1 MTAEQPPLT
10 VGSRFGPYRLDRLI
24 GRGGMGEVYE
34 AYDTE
39 RDRVVAIKVL
49 PEQLADDPVYR
60 ERFRRESHSAARLKE
75 PHVIPIHDYGEI
87 DGHLFID
94 MRLVEGDNLR
104 AVLRAEAPLAPARA
118 VGLIGQIAAALDA
131 AHADGLVHRDV
142 KPDNILTTARGFA
155 YLVDFGIA
163 HSSADTGLTSDGAA
177 VGSFHYMAPE
187 RFTSRVVTRGADVYA
202 LACVL
207 YECLTGAR
215 PFPVGTDA
223 AVMRAHLGEPPP
235 RPSMIRRDVPLG
247 FDAVI
252 GRGMAKNPS
261 DRHATAG
268 ELADA
273 AEAAL
278 RTATA
283 AQVDEEPT
291 RGGAVSGPVATE
303 RAQPP
308 GRYSSGSMPR
318 SAGRSESDRGV
329 VSRRESDRGD
339 AESADESPSSSP
351 NEAIPGAVGHSGPG
365 VSGLGDDGAVT
376 SESGRGADIGFGSG
390 DTASPASGSSRAAS
404 SESGSASVSPPS
416 SAPVHTQAP
425 DSGSEPKRGAGSN
438 DDSGPPT
445 GTRAHGRD
453 PDVEAGGAAYDIA
466 GNHGRVGGAR
476 SDGFRRRRPVV
487 AVTAAVILIAAMLL
501 GTWMVVG
508 REDDGTAVADGT
520 ALRGPDIDLLA
531 TLPGAGY
538 RRATCAHL
546 DPDTTTTAV
555 IFCDANPAVSAPT
568 ARFLRFRDLDALRE
582 YYREVVLDGFAATA
596 CPADPPGRDAPSS
609 VDGRE
614 VGRRTCLTNIVD
626 DPAVPK
632 PGLALTNESELSL
645 AYYFWPDRAGT
656 PSRDYAAR
664 AGLLQFRTG
673 DAATDPDVF
682 TDADL
687 ALLGR
692 LGPPY
697 TSATCRHLAP
707 PVGLMNATVA
717 CGAPLGSPAA
727 QFLGFPDR
735 ASTTRM
741 YQGVLNQLAGHACGG
756 GPGPDS
762 VWRAD
767 SAPVGRIFCYVDG
780 PPESGARTC
789 LVGAHDEHAMM
800 VEVCALSEDN
810 PEDGPKTEPDLLAWF
825 QRGFG

>member
-131 AHADGLVHRDV
+131 AHADGLVHRDI
-142 KPDNILTTARGFA
+142 KPDNILTTIRGFA

-291 RGGAVSGPVATE
+291 RGGAVSGPVVTD

-318 SAGRSESDRGV
+318 SAERSESDRGAV
-329 VSRRESDRGD
+329 EWSESDKGARRASDPGG
-339 AESADESPSSSP
+339 AGSADESPSPSP
-351 NEAIPGAVGHSGPG
+351 NEAISHADDGNETSSQTVHGEADTHASEHGARAVPESGP
-365 VSGLGDDGAVT
+365 D
-376 SESGRGADIGFGSG
+376 
-390 DTASPASGSSRAAS
+390 AAP
-404 SESGSASVSPPS
+404 PPS
-416 SAPVHTQAP
+416 SAPGRTPTQ
-425 DSGSEPKRGAGSN
+425 DSSPAPKRGAGSG
-438 DDSGPPT
+438 DDSGPAT
-445 GTRAHGRD
+445 GTPVHGRGS
-453 PDVEAGGAAYDIA
+453 DVEVGGAAYETGGGD
-466 GNHGRVGGAR
+466 GRVGVSR
-476 SDGFRRRRPVV
+476 WDGFRRRRPVI
-487 AVTAAVILIAAMLL
+487 AVTVAVILIAATLL
-501 GTWMVVG
+501 GTWMMVG
-508 REDDGTAVADGT
+508 RDDDGTAVADGT
-520 ALRGPDIDLLA
+520 ALRGPDLDLLA
-531 TLPGAGY
+531 ALPGAGY

-596 CPADPPGRDAPSS
+596 CPGDPPGRDAPSP
-609 VDGRE
+609 VDGKE

-626 DPAVPK
+626 DPSVPK

-645 AYYFWPDRAGT
+645 AYYFWPDRAAT
-656 PSRDYAAR
+656 PLRDYAAR

-687 ALLGR
+687 ALLDR
-692 LGPPY
+692 VGPPY

-717 CGAPLGSPAA
+717 CGAPLGSPSA

-780 PPESGARTC
+780 PPATGARTC
-789 LVGAHDEHAMM
+789 LVGAHDEHATM